1 MLALFR
7 HPRYQIFIINLK
19 KITPFPTFLKS
30 FVTLVMKL
38 TLKKIRDYF
47 QIRKEM
53 DDKLRLER
61 NSLKSALD
69 ATHASELDKAVEAA
83 KKEVERDTKANE
95 KVLKDENDRFQLQIQ
110 TVQREVN
117 ALNQKI
123 IDAVNHAVK
132 EGDKKVILYWNI
144 QI

>member
-1 MLALFR
+1 
-7 HPRYQIFIINLK
+7 
-19 KITPFPTFLKS
+19 
-30 FVTLVMKL
+30 MKL
-38 TLKKIRDYF
+38 PLNMIHAHF

-69 ATHASELDKAVEAA
+69 ASHASELAKAVEAG

-95 KVLKDENDRFQLQIQ
+95 KVLKDDNDKFQLQIQ
-110 TVQREVN
+110 TLQREVN

-123 IDAVNHAVK
+123 IDAVNHAIK
-132 EGDKKVILYWNI
+132 EGDKKVISYRNI
-144 QI
+144 QIRVTSLEQLSLAEFSGE

>member
-1 MLALFR
+1 L
-7 HPRYQIFIINLK
+7 N
-19 KITPFPTFLKS
+19 FLKS
-30 FVTLVMKL
+30 FVTLAMKL
-38 TLKKIRDYF
+38 PLNMIRAHF

-69 ATHASELDKAVEAA
+69 ASHASELDKAVEAA

-110 TVQREVN
+110 TLQRDVN

-123 IDAVNHAVK
+123 VDAVNHAVK
-132 EGDKKVILYWNI
+132 EGDKKVISRWNI

>member
-1 MLALFR
+1 MTLA
-7 HPRYQIFIINLK
+7 
-19 KITPFPTFLKS
+19 
-30 FVTLVMKL
+30 MKL
-38 TLKKIRDYF
+38 PLNMIRDHF

-69 ATHASELDKAVEAA
+69 ASHASELDKAVEAG
-83 KKEVERDTKANE
+83 KKEVELSFKANE

-110 TVQREVN
+110 TLQREVS

-132 EGDKKVILYWNI
+132 EGDKKVISY
-144 QI
+144 

>member
-1 MLALFR
+1 MNMKEIILKNQTFFQLSQKFR
-7 HPRYQIFIINLK
+7 DIGNETSAKYDLWTHSIGAH
-19 KITPFPTFLKS
+19 
-30 FVTLVMKL
+30 
-38 TLKKIRDYF
+38 F

-69 ATHASELDKAVEAA
+69 ASHASELDKAVEAA

-95 KVLKDENDRFQLQIQ
+95 KVLKDDNDRFQLQIQ
-110 TVQREVN
+110 TLQREVN

-132 EGDKKVILYWNI
+132 EGDKKVISYWNI
-144 QI
+144 QIWPE

>member
-1 MLALFR
+1 M
-7 HPRYQIFIINLK
+7 K

>member
-1 MLALFR
+1 MQKDNDLAKM
-7 HPRYQIFIINLK
+7 HI
-19 KITPFPTFLKS
+19 
-30 FVTLVMKL
+30 
-38 TLKKIRDYF
+38 

-69 ATHASELDKAVEAA
+69 ASHASELDKAVEAA
-83 KKEVERDTKANE
+83 KKEVERDSKANE
-95 KVLKDENDRFQLQIQ
+95 KVMKDENDRFQLQIQ
-110 TVQREVN
+110 TLQREVN

-132 EGDKKVILYWNI
+132 EGDKKAFEEKKRQ
-144 QI
+144 QIIRK

>member
-1 MLALFR
+1 M
-7 HPRYQIFIINLK
+7 NMK

-38 TLKKIRDYF
+38 PLKKIRDYF

-123 IDAVNHAVK
+123 IDAVNNAVK

>member
-1 MLALFR
+1 M
-7 HPRYQIFIINLK
+7 N
-19 KITPFPTFLKS
+19 FLKS
-30 FVTLVMKL
+30 FVTLAMKL
-38 TLKKIRDYF
+38 PLNMIRTHF

-69 ATHASELDKAVEAA
+69 ASHASELDKAVEAA
-83 KKEVERDTKANE
+83 KKEVERDSKANE

-110 TVQREVN
+110 TLQREVN

-132 EGDKKVILYWNI
+132 EGDKKVISYWNI
-144 QI
+144 QM

>member
-1 MLALFR
+1 M
-7 HPRYQIFIINLK
+7 
-19 KITPFPTFLKS
+19 
-30 FVTLVMKL
+30 
-38 TLKKIRDYF
+38 IRTHF

-69 ATHASELDKAVEAA
+69 ASHASELDKAVEAA
-83 KKEVERDTKANE
+83 KKEVERDSKANE

-110 TVQREVN
+110 TLQREVN

-132 EGDKKVILYWNI
+132 EGDKKVIGTFRCDQSEEFCRLPFSYENKSGFR
-144 QI
+144 

>member
-1 MLALFR
+1 M
-7 HPRYQIFIINLK
+7 N
-19 KITPFPTFLKS
+19 FLKS
-30 FVTLVMKL
+30 FVTLAMKL
-38 TLKKIRDYF
+38 PLNMIRAHF

-69 ATHASELDKAVEAA
+69 ASHASELDKAVEAA
-83 KKEVERDTKANE
+83 KKEVERDSKANE

-110 TVQREVN
+110 TLQRDVN

-132 EGDKKVILYWNI
+132 EGDKKVISRWNI

>member
-1 MLALFR
+1 M
-7 HPRYQIFIINLK
+7 NMK